1 MHQCIADGALKV
13 LCEQIVEETFGSAN
27 SLIIRPGIVAGAY
40 DPSGRLSYW
49 PKRVSR
55 GGTTLAPPEDAML
68 QFIDTKDLGEWTV
81 RMCESRTVGIF
92 NAVGTQ
98 SEGGLASR
106 PTFGDVLKTCIALAD
121 EEQVRQAIA
130 GSGDL
135 SAAPA
140 EVFHADGALLEVRT
154 FEL

>member
-1 MHQCIADGALKV
+1 
-13 LCEQIVEETFGSAN
+13 
-27 SLIIRPGIVAGAY
+27 
-40 DPSGRLSYW
+40 
-49 PKRVSR
+49 
-55 GGTTLAPPEDAML
+55 
-68 QFIDTKDLGEWTV
+68 
-81 RMCESRTVGIF
+81 VGIF

-98 SEGGLASR
+98 SKGGLASR

-154 FEL
+154 FEM